1 MRETGILLSLS
12 SLPGGYGAG
21 DMGAEAMAFVDF
33 LSEAGVKVWQLLPL
47 GPTGYGNS
55 PYQPDSSQAG
65 DPMYISL
72 AGLHAEGLL
81 SELPPP
87 PGAGRPGGFRGGR
100 RLRAARAPPPARC
113 RPPASER
120 PRTPSAKV
128 VSSRCLLP
136 RGSAAVYFVFSIR
149 RTRRKI
155 HTATAANP
163 SASALTAQK
172 ECFFFSIS
180 KPPCALAAPP
190 LTAQRTGRIM
200 KEKIGAARCQ
210 RTRTPPPPP
219 KNEVLILYERFY
231 PAV

>member
-72 AGLHAEGLL
+72 PGLHAEGLL

-87 PGAGRPGGFRGGR
+87 PPRGGR
-100 RLRAARAPPPARC
+100 GGQAGGERA
-113 RPPASER
+113 
-120 PRTPSAKV
+120 
-128 VSSRCLLP
+128 L
-136 RGSAAVYFVFSIR
+136 G
-149 RTRRKI
+149 
-155 HTATAANP
+155 
-163 SASALTAQK
+163 
-172 ECFFFSIS
+172 
-180 KPPCALAAPP
+180 
-190 LTAQRTGRIM
+190 
-200 KEKIGAARCQ
+200 EK
-210 RTRTPPPPP
+210 
-219 KNEVLILYERFY
+219 
-231 PAV
+231 

>member
-87 PGAGRPGGFRGGR
+87 LAAGGRGG
-100 RLRAARAPPPARC
+100 
-113 RPPASER
+113 
-120 PRTPSAKV
+120 
-128 VSSRCLLP
+128 
-136 RGSAAVYFVFSIR
+136 
-149 RTRRKI
+149 
-155 HTATAANP
+155 
-163 SASALTAQK
+163 
-172 ECFFFSIS
+172 
-180 KPPCALAAPP
+180 
-190 LTAQRTGRIM
+190 
-200 KEKIGAARCQ
+200 
-210 RTRTPPPPP
+210 
-219 KNEVLILYERFY
+219 
-231 PAV
+231 

>member
-81 SELPPP
+81 SEL
-87 PGAGRPGGFRGGR
+87 
-100 RLRAARAPPPARC
+100 APPPAAGGRGGLGVDISPTLSS
-113 RPPASER
+113 PPFQKNQRGFS
-120 PRTPSAKV
+120 PFGKV
-128 VSSRCLLP
+128 
-136 RGSAAVYFVFSIR
+136 
-149 RTRRKI
+149 
-155 HTATAANP
+155 
-163 SASALTAQK
+163 
-172 ECFFFSIS
+172 
-180 KPPCALAAPP
+180 PP
-190 LTAQRTGRIM
+190 G
-200 KEKIGAARCQ
+200 
-210 RTRTPPPPP
+210 
-219 KNEVLILYERFY
+219 
-231 PAV
+231 